1 MASKERL
8 ELDKNMAKADEAL
21 RARELTITEEKN
33 KEDKISQ
40 QEVVLKKQTV
50 ELEKEQLLF
59 DSGNAKEIKIT
70 FN

>member
-1 MASKERL
+1 
-8 ELDKNMAKADEAL
+8 MAKADEAL

-33 KEDKISQ
+33 KKEDKISQ

-59 DSGNAKEIKIT
+59 DSETQRK
-70 FN
+70 

>member
-1 MASKERL
+1 LIRIWLKL
-8 ELDKNMAKADEAL
+8 TAL

-33 KEDKISQ
+33 KKEDKISQ

-50 ELEKEQLLF
+50 ELEKSSF

-70 FN
+70 LIRR

>member
-1 MASKERL
+1 
-8 ELDKNMAKADEAL
+8 MAKADEAL
-21 RARELTITEEKN
+21 RARELTITEKN
-33 KEDKISQ
+33 KKEDKISQ

-70 FN
+70 LIRR

>member
-1 MASKERL
+1 
-8 ELDKNMAKADEAL
+8 MAKADEHYVL
-21 RARELTITEEKN
+21 ESLPLLKKN
-33 KEDKISQ
+33 KKEDKISQ
-40 QEVVLKKQTV
+40 QEVFNKQTV

>member
-1 MASKERL
+1 
-8 ELDKNMAKADEAL
+8 MAKADEAL

-33 KEDKISQ
+33 KKEDKISQ

-50 ELEKEQLLF
+50 ELEKSSCF

-70 FN
+70 LIRR